1 MTMISKRLHMT
12 PGTWFSVIVLIIAFI
27 GSKTLPASWGQ
38 ENGPIEWSQVVILG
52 FAVIAAILAAYYG
65 VSPLSTRRL
74 FLWSALIWLLAIG
87 RELSWG
93 RVLYVDS
100 TGNFIKLTDLW
111 YGAYVHPLVACIII
125 VTIGGLLH
133 DGLVSEILNWKKYGT
148 IPLLEIGIIFA
159 AGIVATA
166 VEHYSFGIFGVNE
179 ELYEELAEIVCY
191 CAILFLVIDLG
202 FHRKIQPTR
211 QLH

>member
-1 MTMISKRLHMT
+1 MSIPAKHLYMT
-12 PGTWFSVIVLIIAFI
+12 PGTWLSLIIVIIALI
-27 GSKTLPASWGQ
+27 CSKTLPAAWGQ

-52 FAVIAAILAAYYG
+52 FAVLAAILAAYCG

-125 VTIGGLLH
+125 ITIGGLLKA
-133 DGLVSEILNWKKYGT
+133 GLVAEILNWKKYGT
-148 IPLLEIGIIFA
+148 IPRVEIAIILGAGII
-159 AGIVATA
+159 ATV

-191 CAILFLVIDLG
+191 SAILLLIIDLG

-211 QLH
+211 QRH